1 MRRII
6 MMLARALVVAAMILA
21 LAVPA
26 FAQGPEGGNPSCG
39 ALFEMQQQGRTVGAN
54 DLKPLPLGGQTSEV
68 LPGNSEAGLEAAP
81 QGVVFTSPGSP
92 FSAVNPQTC

>member
-6 MMLARALVVAAMILA
+6 TMLTRALVVAAMIFA
-21 LAVPA
+21 FAVPA
-26 FAQGPEGGNPSCG
+26 FAQGPVGGNPSCG

-54 DLKPLPLGGQTSEV
+54 DLKPLPLGGQTSDV
-68 LPGNSEAGLEAAP
+68 LPGNSEAGFEAAP